1 MTITATILPPA
12 FTKGS
17 GKKIAFALMHNGW
30 DITVVTPLSIKATHA
45 VMEDNGS
52 FVPYY
57 EMRGSTVVCYEMR
70 VSVAD
75 NGAFVWAD
83 MLNSEVG
90 NRYVSMDTVS
100 DTLCGADAPKNFI
113 MAAEAAAVRAADERR
128 REAEKRARDERA
140 ALLQK
145 EYADSLGG
153 PTDLYKYGRRAMQR
167 LADEV
172 IDFTLDGRYSPT
184 TVLSQAES
192 IVTTMYVVN
201 YAKRVLL
208 LEGLYN
214 PLTDRCFTFTE
225 AVAKVLLDAALSS
238 DSTGGSS
245 SVHGR
250 AMRAIGVYA

>member
-1 MTITATILPPA
+1 MNITATILPPA

-17 GKKIAFALMHNGW
+17 GKKIAFYLMQNGW

-90 NRYVSMDTVS
+90 QRFVSLNTVS
-100 DTLCGADAPKNFI
+100 DAIVAADAPKNFI
-113 MAAEAAAVRAADERR
+113 MEAAAAAVRAAEERR

-153 PTDLYKYGRRAMQR
+153 PTDLYEHGRRAMR
-167 LADEV
+167 RMANEV
-172 IDFTLDGRYSPT
+172 IDFTLDGRYSPS
-184 TVLSQAES
+184 TVLSQAEG
-192 IVTTMYVVN
+192 IVMSMYVVN

-225 AVAKVLLDAALSS
+225 AVSKVLLEAAVSY
-238 DSTGGSS
+238 DSTSPCSS
-245 SVHGR
+245 AHGR
-250 AMRAIGVYA
+250 AMRTIGHYA